1 MLANVCKSDVN
12 VCKWLQMFANGC
24 KCLQM
29 SVMVTRRA
37 FPGCGR
43 FRERIPGVAAG
54 AHCAVPLHM
63 QSAGENK
70 CKWLCKYQQ
79 SRANVCKCLQ
89 MFAGCLQMFVSVCQ
103 WLRDTCECL
112 PMIAGYMWMFAN
124 GCKCLQMSA
133 NACKCLANVCKWFCK
148 WLQMLANVC
157 KCLQMHVNETLADFA
172 SECHL

>member
-1 MLANVCKSDVN
+1 MAANVCKWLVFTTIPDTFEMSVNGCKCLQMFANPCKSDVN
-12 VCKWLQMFANGC
+12 VCKCLQMFANGC

-37 FPGCGR
+37 CPGFR
-43 FRERIPGVAAG
+43 RLRERIPGVAAG

-103 WLRDTCECL
+103 
-112 PMIAGYMWMFAN
+112 
-124 GCKCLQMSA
+124 
-133 NACKCLANVCKWFCK
+133 
-148 WLQMLANVC
+148 
-157 KCLQMHVNETLADFA
+157 
-172 SECHL
+172 